1 MALGFSEERRVHSFP
16 SMRTLTQDLR
26 YGLRLLAR
34 SPGFTAIALLTLTL
48 GIGATA
54 AIFSVVDAVLL
65 RALPY
70 RDPQRLVTVFED
82 DSEVGFPRNT
92 PAPGNYSDW
101 KAQTQIFED
110 AAAAA
115 EYGRFHVF
123 NLTGDSGA
131 DAGEPEKL
139 QSASVTQNLFAVLGA
154 KPALGRVFLPE
165 EDRPGGPHVVLIG
178 HGLWKRRFAGDPG
191 LVGKAIALN
200 GEKYTVVGVM
210 PAGFAY
216 PSASADIW
224 TPMALTQDQMADR
237 GNHYL
242 EVVARLRPGVTLA
255 QANAGLQVLAK
266 RLAQAY
272 PDTNA
277 GIRRFFAEPLQ
288 DTYTYGARTG
298 LIVLMAAV
306 GFILLIACANIAN
319 LLLARATG
327 RQREIAVRTALGAAR
342 SRIVRQIL
350 TESALLAA
358 GGGLLGILLADW
370 CFNFL
375 KNLIPVDLSR
385 TVSLALDPGVL
396 AFAVAISLA
405 SSLLF
410 GMAPALQVSRIDLNV
425 VLKEGGRGSSGPRR
439 GVLRNLL
446 VIGEVALS
454 LMLLVG
460 SGLLL
465 ESFARL
471 RGVDPGFRADH
482 VLTVRVD
489 APVTKYGEF
498 TKRSAFFER
507 VLERVRAL
515 PGVRAAGF
523 TSALPLTW
531 EGGSSGFTP
540 EGVAPRPDVPWSANN
555 RVVTSGYF
563 EAMRIPLRRGRLFQ
577 DADGAHAPLVAIVNE
592 TMARKFWPN
601 QDALGKRFKFDDS
614 GDKTPW
620 LRIVGIV
627 GDVRQMRL
635 NDPPRQEMYFPYWQ
649 AKDNWMVLRDLAIH
663 TSGDPLRLA
672 AATRQ
677 AVWSID
683 KDQPVS
689 NVMTLDD
696 LLDQEVAQ
704 RRVQAALLGGLAA
717 LALILACIGI
727 YGVLS
732 YLVTQRTREI
742 GVRVALGAS
751 ASDVFRTVA
760 GQGMTLAGLGI
771 AAGLAGALALSRL
784 LGSLLFG
791 VRAGEPMAYAGAVA
805 VFGMVALMACYF
817 PARRAARVD
826 PMITL
831 RYE

>member
-1 MALGFSEERRVHSFP
+1 
-16 SMRTLTQDLR
+16 MRTFIQDLR

-92 PAPGNYSDW
+92 PAPGNYADW
-101 KAQTQIFED
+101 KAQTQIFD
-110 AAAAA
+110 DVAAAA
-115 EYGRFHVF
+115 EYGRYHVF
-123 NLTGDSGA
+123 NLTGDTGG

-139 QSASVTQNLFAVLGA
+139 QSASVTQNLFSVLGA
-154 KPALGRVFLPE
+154 KPALGRVFRPE
-165 EDRPGGPHVVLIG
+165 EDRPGRPHVVLIG
-178 HGLWKRRFAGDPG
+178 YGLWRRRFAGDPG
-191 LVGKAIALN
+191 IVGRAIVLN

-210 PAGFAY
+210 PAGFAH
-216 PSASADIW
+216 PSTSADIW
-224 TPMALTQDQMADR
+224 TPMALTPDQLADR

-255 QANAGLQVLAK
+255 QANAGLQVLCK
-266 RLAQAY
+266 RLARAY

-288 DTYTYGARTG
+288 DTYTQGARTG

-306 GFILLIACANIAN
+306 SFILLIACANIAN

-385 TVSLALDPGVL
+385 SVSLSLDPGVL

-405 SSLLF
+405 SSFLF
-410 GMAPALQVSRIDLNV
+410 GMAPALQVSRIELNG

-439 GVLRNLL
+439 GILRNLL
-446 VIGEVALS
+446 VVGEVALS
-454 LMLLVG
+454 LMLLVA

-465 ESFARL
+465 QSFAKL
-471 RGVDPGFRADH
+471 RGIDPGFRADH

-489 APVTKYGEF
+489 APVTNYGEF
-498 TKRSAFFER
+498 AKRSAFFQR

-515 PGVRAAGF
+515 PGVQAAGF

-540 EGVAPRPDVPWSANN
+540 EGVAARPDLPWSANN
-555 RVVTSGYF
+555 RVVTPGYF
-563 EAMRIPLRRGRLFQ
+563 EAMRISLRRGRLFQ
-577 DADGAHAPLVAIVNE
+577 DGDGADAPPVAIVNE

-601 QDALGKRFKFDDS
+601 QDALGKRFKFGDA

-620 LRIVGIV
+620 LRIAGIV

-663 TSGDPLRLA
+663 TSGDPLTMA
-672 AATRQ
+672 GAVRQ
-677 AVWSID
+677 AVSSVD
-683 KDQPVS
+683 PDQPVS
-689 NVMTLDD
+689 NVMTLDG

-751 ASDVFRTVA
+751 AADVFRTVA
-760 GQGMTLAGLGI
+760 AEGMILAGIGI

-791 VRAGEPMAYAGAVA
+791 VSAGDPLTYAAAIA
-805 VFGMVALMACYF
+805 VFGVVALAACYF

-826 PMITL
+826 PMVTL

>member
-1 MALGFSEERRVHSFP
+1 
-16 SMRTLTQDLR
+16 MRTFIQDLR

-34 SPGFTAIALLTLTL
+34 SPGFTAIALLTLML

-65 RALPY
+65 RALPF
-70 RDPQRLVTVFED
+70 RDPQRLVTVLED
-82 DSEVGFPRNT
+82 ASEVGFPRNT
-92 PAPGNYSDW
+92 PAPGNYADW

-110 AAAAA
+110 VAAAA
-115 EYGRFHVF
+115 EGGSWHAFS
-123 NLTGDSGA
+123 LTGETGGGVGD
-131 DAGEPEKL
+131 PEKL
-139 QSASVTQNLFAVLGA
+139 EGASVTQNLFTVLGA
-154 KPALGRVFLPE
+154 KPVLGRVFLPE
-165 EDRPGGPHVVLIG
+165 EDRPGAAHVVLISQ
-178 HGLWKRRFAGDPG
+178 GLWKRRFGSDRG
-191 LVGKAIALN
+191 LLGREILLN
-200 GEKYTVVGVM
+200 GWKYTVVGVM

-216 PSASADIW
+216 PSQNIDLW
-224 TPMALTQDQMADR
+224 TPMAFTPQQLALRDT
-237 GNHYL
+237 HYL
-242 EVVARLRPGVTLA
+242 EVVGRLQPGVTLA
-255 QANAGLQVLAK
+255 KANAELQVLCK
-266 RLAQAY
+266 RLARAY
-272 PDTNA
+272 PDTN
-277 GIRRFFAEPLQ
+277 GRLSRFFAEPLQ
-288 DTYTYGARTG
+288 ETYTKGARTG
-298 LIVLMAAV
+298 LIVLLAAV

-319 LLLARATG
+319 LLLARAAG

-342 SRIVRQIL
+342 GRIVRQML
-350 TESALLAA
+350 TESMELAA
-358 GGGLLGILLADW
+358 AGGLLGILLADW

-375 KNLIPVDLSR
+375 KNLIPEELSH
-385 TVSLALDPGVL
+385 TVSLTLDGRVL

-410 GMAPALQVSRIDLNV
+410 GVAPALQISRTDLNG
-425 VLKEGGRGSSGPRR
+425 VLKEGGRGNAGPRR
-439 GVLRNLL
+439 GMLRNLL
-446 VIGEVALS
+446 AIGEVALS
-454 LMLLVG
+454 LILLVG

-465 ESFARL
+465 ESFAKL
-471 RGVDPGFRADH
+471 RGIDPGFRADH
-482 VLTVRVD
+482 VLTVRVE
-489 APVTKYGEF
+489 PPITKYGGF
-498 TKRSAFFER
+498 AKRSEFLQR

-515 PGVRAAGF
+515 PGVRSAGF

-531 EGGSSGFTP
+531 DGGTGVFIP
-540 EGVAPRPDVPWSANN
+540 EGVAPRPDVSWDANN
-555 RVVTSGYF
+555 RVVSPGYF

-577 DADGAHAPLVAIVNE
+577 DADGPDAPPVAIINE

-601 QDALGKRFKFDDS
+601 QDPLGKRFKFGDPD
-614 GDKTPW
+614 DKTPW
-620 LRIVGIV
+620 LRIAGIV

-635 NDPPRQEMYFPYWQ
+635 NEPPRQEMYFPYWQ
-649 AKDNWMVLRDLAIH
+649 TKGNWIIPRDLAIH
-663 TSGDPLRLA
+663 TSGDPLSLVSA
-672 AATRQ
+672 VRQ

-689 NVMTLDD
+689 NVMTLDE

-760 GQGMTLAGLGI
+760 RQGMTLTGMGI

-791 VRAGEPMAYAGAVA
+791 VSAGDPLAYASAIAVFGAVA
-805 VFGMVALMACYF
+805 LLACYF

-826 PMITL
+826 PMVTL

>member
-1 MALGFSEERRVHSFP
+1 
-16 SMRTLTQDLR
+16 MRTLIQDLR
-26 YGLRLLAR
+26 YGLRLLTR

-70 RDPQRLVTVFED
+70 RDPQRLVSVFED
-82 DSEVGFPRNT
+82 ASEGGFPRNT
-92 PAPGNYSDW
+92 PAPGNYADW

-115 EYGRFHVF
+115 TGGKWHVL
-123 NLTGDSGA
+123 NLTGESGEGA
-131 DAGEPEKL
+131 AEPEKL
-139 QSASVTQNLFAVLGA
+139 ESASVTQNLFAVLGA
-154 KPALGRVFLPE
+154 RPAVGRVFLPE
-165 EDRPGGPHVVLIG
+165 EDRPGAAPVVLLS
-178 HGLWKRRFAGDPG
+178 HGLWMRRFGGDRG
-191 LVGKAIALN
+191 LVGRAILLN
-200 GEKYTVVGVM
+200 GAKYTVVGVM
-210 PAGFAY
+210 PSGFAY
-216 PSASADIW
+216 PSHEIDLW
-224 TPMALTQDQMADR
+224 TPMAFTPEQLTER
-237 GNHYL
+237 GSHYL
-242 EVVARLRPGVTLA
+242 TVVARLRAGVTLA
-255 QANAGLQVLAK
+255 QANAGLQVLCR
-266 RLAQAY
+266 RLAREY
-272 PDTNA
+272 PETNA
-277 GIRRFFAEPLQ
+277 EIGRFFAEPLQ
-288 DTYTYGARTG
+288 DTYTQGARTG

-306 GFILLIACANIAN
+306 AFILLIACANIAN

-327 RQREIAVRTALGAAR
+327 RQREIAVRSALGAAR
-342 SRIVRQIL
+342 SRIVRQML
-350 TESALLAA
+350 TESALLAV

-375 KNLIPVDLSR
+375 KNLIPEDLSR
-385 TVSLALDPGVL
+385 TVSLALDPRVL
-396 AFAVAISLA
+396 AFAVAISLG
-405 SSLLF
+405 SSFLF
-410 GMAPALQVSRIDLNV
+410 GMAPALQVSRIDLNG
-425 VLKEGGRGSSGPRR
+425 VLKEGGRGNAGNRR

-454 LMLLVG
+454 LILLVG

-465 ESFARL
+465 ASFAKL
-471 RGVDPGFRADH
+471 RGLDPGFRADH

-489 APVTKYGEF
+489 APITKYADF
-498 TKRSAFFER
+498 TRRSAFFER
-507 VLERVRAL
+507 VLDRVRAL
-515 PGVRAAGF
+515 PGVQSAGF

-531 EGGSSGFTP
+531 DGGTGAFTP
-540 EGVAPRPDVPWSANN
+540 EGVTPRPDLIWDANN
-555 RVVTSGYF
+555 RVVSPGYF
-563 EAMRIPLRRGRLFQ
+563 EAMRIPLRRGRPIQ
-577 DADGAHAPLVAIVNE
+577 EADGPGAPPVVVINE

-601 QDALGKRFKFDDS
+601 QDALGKRMKFGLASDNV
-614 GDKTPW
+614 PW

-635 NDPPRQEMYFPYWQ
+635 HDPPRQEMYFPYWQ
-649 AKDNWMVLRDLAIH
+649 AKDNWMVPRDLAIH
-663 TSGDPLRLA
+663 TSGDPLSLA
-672 AATRQ
+672 GAVRQ

-704 RRVQAALLGGLAA
+704 RRVQAALLGGFAA

-791 VRAGEPMAYAGAVA
+791 VSAGDPIAYAGAVA
-805 VFGMVALMACYF
+805 VFGVVALAACYF
-817 PARRAARVD
+817 PARRAAHVD

>member
-1 MALGFSEERRVHSFP
+1 MAFTSQQLTER
-16 SMRTLTQDLR
+16 
-26 YGLRLLAR
+26 
-34 SPGFTAIALLTLTL
+34 
-48 GIGATA
+48 GA
-54 AIFSVVDAVLL
+54 
-65 RALPY
+65 
-70 RDPQRLVTVFED
+70 
-82 DSEVGFPRNT
+82 
-92 PAPGNYSDW
+92 
-101 KAQTQIFED
+101 
-110 AAAAA
+110 
-115 EYGRFHVF
+115 
-123 NLTGDSGA
+123 
-131 DAGEPEKL
+131 
-139 QSASVTQNLFAVLGA
+139 
-154 KPALGRVFLPE
+154 
-165 EDRPGGPHVVLIG
+165 
-178 HGLWKRRFAGDPG
+178 
-191 LVGKAIALN
+191 
-200 GEKYTVVGVM
+200 
-210 PAGFAY
+210 
-216 PSASADIW
+216 
-224 TPMALTQDQMADR
+224 
-237 GNHYL
+237 HYL
-242 EVVARLRPGVTLA
+242 QVVARLRAGVTLA
-255 QANAGLQVLAK
+255 QANAGLQVLCK
-266 RLAQAY
+266 RLARAY

-288 DTYTYGARTG
+288 DTYTQGARTG

-342 SRIVRQIL
+342 ARIVRQML
-350 TESALLAA
+350 TESALLAV

-375 KNLIPVDLSR
+375 KNLIPQDLSQ

-405 SSLLF
+405 SSFLF
-410 GMAPALQVSRIDLNV
+410 GMAPALQVSRIDLNS
-425 VLKEGGRGSSGPRR
+425 VLKEGGRGSPGPRR
-439 GVLRNLL
+439 GSMRNLL
-446 VIGEVALS
+446 VIGEVALA
-454 LMLLVG
+454 LILLVG

-465 ESFARL
+465 ESFAKL

-489 APVTKYGEF
+489 APITKYGDF
-498 TKRSAFFER
+498 TKRSAFFQR

-515 PGVRAAGF
+515 PGVEAAGL

-531 EGGSSGFTP
+531 DGGTNGFIL
-540 EGVAPRPDVPWSANN
+540 EGVAPRPDVTWDANN
-555 RVVTSGYF
+555 RVVSPGYF
-563 EAMRIPLRRGRLFQ
+563 EAMRIPLRCGRLLQ
-577 DADGAHAPLVAIVNE
+577 ESDGPDAPPVAVINE

-601 QDALGKRFKFDDS
+601 QDALGKRFKFGDP

-620 LRIVGIV
+620 LSIVGIV

-635 NDPPRQEMYFPYWQ
+635 NEPPRQEMYFPYWQ
-649 AKDNWMVLRDLAIH
+649 AKDNWMVPRDLAIR
-663 TSGDPLRLA
+663 TSGDPLGLA
-672 AATRQ
+672 GAVRQ
-677 AVWSID
+677 AVWSVD

-689 NVMTLDD
+689 NVMTLND

-704 RRVQAALLGGLAA
+704 RRVQAALLGGFAA

-760 GQGMTLAGLGI
+760 GQGMTLAGIGI
-771 AAGLAGALALSRL
+771 AAGLAGALALARL

-791 VRAGEPMAYAGAVA
+791 VSAGDPLTYAGAVA
-805 VFGMVALMACYF
+805 VFGMVALLACYF

-826 PMITL
+826 PMVTL

>member
-1 MALGFSEERRVHSFP
+1 M
-16 SMRTLTQDLR
+16 
-26 YGLRLLAR
+26 
-34 SPGFTAIALLTLTL
+34 
-48 GIGATA
+48 
-54 AIFSVVDAVLL
+54 
-65 RALPY
+65 
-70 RDPQRLVTVFED
+70 
-82 DSEVGFPRNT
+82 
-92 PAPGNYSDW
+92 
-101 KAQTQIFED
+101 
-110 AAAAA
+110 
-115 EYGRFHVF
+115 
-123 NLTGDSGA
+123 
-131 DAGEPEKL
+131 
-139 QSASVTQNLFAVLGA
+139 
-154 KPALGRVFLPE
+154 
-165 EDRPGGPHVVLIG
+165 
-178 HGLWKRRFAGDPG
+178 
-191 LVGKAIALN
+191 
-200 GEKYTVVGVM
+200 
-210 PAGFAY
+210 
-216 PSASADIW
+216 
-224 TPMALTQDQMADR
+224 
-237 GNHYL
+237 HYL
-242 EVVARLRPGVTLA
+242 QVVARLRAGVTLA
-255 QANAGLQVLAK
+255 QANAGLQVLWK
-266 RLAQAY
+266 RLAQTY
-272 PDTNA
+272 PDAIA

-288 DTYTYGARTG
+288 DTYTQGARTG

-319 LLLARATG
+319 LLLSRATG

-342 SRIVRQIL
+342 GRIVRQIL

-358 GGGLLGILLADW
+358 GGGLLGIVLADW

-405 SSLLF
+405 SSFLF
-410 GMAPALQVSRIDLNV
+410 GMAPALQISRIDLNG
-425 VLKEGGRGSSGPRR
+425 VLKEGGRGNSGPSR
-439 GVLRNLL
+439 GMLRNLL

-465 ESFARL
+465 ESFAKL
-471 RGVDPGFRADH
+471 RGIDPGFRADH

-489 APVTKYGEF
+489 APVTKYGDF
-498 TKRSAFFER
+498 TKRSEFFAR
-507 VLERVRAL
+507 VLESVRAV

-531 EGGSSGFTP
+531 EGGTRGFIQ
-540 EGVAPRPDVPWSANN
+540 EGVAPRPGVTRDANN
-555 RVVTSGYF
+555 RVVSPGYF

-577 DADGAHAPLVAIVNE
+577 DADGPDAPRVAIINE
-592 TMARKFWPN
+592 TMARKFWPD
-601 QDALGKRFKFDDS
+601 QDPLGKRFKFEDPA
-614 GDKTPW
+614 DKTPW
-620 LRIVGIV
+620 ITVAGIV

-649 AKDNWMVLRDLAIH
+649 AKDNWMVPRDLAIR
-663 TSGDPLRLA
+663 TSGDALSLA
-672 AATRQ
+672 GAVRQ

-689 NVMTLDD
+689 NVMTLDE

-791 VRAGEPMAYAGAVA
+791 VSAGDPLTYAGAIA
-805 VFGMVALMACYF
+805 VFGAVALLACYF

-826 PMITL
+826 PMVTL

>member
-1 MALGFSEERRVHSFP
+1 
-16 SMRTLTQDLR
+16 MRTLFQDLR
-26 YGLRLLAR
+26 YGLRLLTR

-70 RDPQRLVTVFED
+70 RDPQRLVSVFED
-82 DSEVGFPRNT
+82 ASEMGFPRNT
-92 PAPGNYSDW
+92 PAPGNYADW

-110 AAAAA
+110 VAAAAT
-115 EYGRFHVF
+115 GGKWHVF
-123 NLTGDSGA
+123 NLTGETGA
-131 DAGEPEKL
+131 GAAEPEKL
-139 QSASVTQNLFAVLGA
+139 EGASVTQNLFAVLGA
-154 KPALGRVFLPE
+154 TPALGRVFLPE
-165 EDRPGGPHVVLIG
+165 EDRPGGPRVVLIN
-178 HGLWKRRFAGDPG
+178 HGSWMRRFAGDPG
-191 LVGKAIALN
+191 IVGRAIVLN
-200 GEKYTVVGVM
+200 GERYTVVGVM

-216 PSASADIW
+216 PSPETDLW
-224 TPMALTQDQMADR
+224 TPMAFTSEQLADR
-237 GNHYL
+237 GAHYL
-242 EVVARLRPGVTLA
+242 SVVARLRAGVTLA
-255 QANAGLQVLAK
+255 QANAGLEVLRE
-266 RLAQAY
+266 RLARAY
-272 PDTNA
+272 PDA
-277 GIRRFFAEPLQ
+277 SKWAAIRRFFAEPLQ
-288 DTYTYGARTG
+288 DTYTQGARTG

-306 GFILLIACANIAN
+306 GCILLIACANIAN
-319 LLLARATG
+319 LLLSRATG

-342 SRIVRQIL
+342 GRIVRQML
-350 TESALLAA
+350 TESALLAV
-358 GGGLLGILLADW
+358 GGGLLGIVLADW

-375 KNLIPVDLSR
+375 KNLIPADLSR
-385 TVSLALDPGVL
+385 TVSLALDARVL
-396 AFAVAISLA
+396 AFAVAVSLA
-405 SSLLF
+405 SSFLF
-410 GMAPALQVSRIDLNV
+410 GMAPAVHVSRIDLNG
-425 VLKEGGRGSSGPRR
+425 VLKEGGRGSAGSRR
-439 GVLRNLL
+439 GRMRNLL

-454 LMLLVG
+454 LILLVG

-465 ESFARL
+465 ESFAKL

-489 APVTKYGEF
+489 APITRYGEF

-515 PGVRAAGF
+515 PGVQAAGF

-531 EGGSSGFTP
+531 DGGTGGFTP
-540 EGVAPRPDVPWSANN
+540 EGVPPRPDVNWDANN
-555 RVVTSGYF
+555 RVVSPGYF

-577 DADGAHAPLVAIVNE
+577 NADGPDAPPVAIINE
-592 TMARKFWPN
+592 TMARKFWP
-601 QDALGKRFKFDDS
+601 DRDPLGKRFKFDEP
-614 GDKTPW
+614 GGNGPW

-635 NDPPRQEMYFPYWQ
+635 NEPPRQEMYFPYWQ
-649 AKDNWMVLRDLAIH
+649 AKDNWMVPRDLAIR
-663 TSGDPLRLA
+663 TSGDPLSVA
-672 AATRQ
+672 GAVRQ
-677 AVWSID
+677 AVWSVD

-689 NVMTLDD
+689 NVMTLDN

-704 RRVQAALLGGLAA
+704 RRVEAALLGGFAA

-760 GQGMTLAGLGI
+760 VQGMTLAGIGI
-771 AAGLAGALALSRL
+771 LAGLAGALALSRL
-784 LGSLLFG
+784 LASLLFG
-791 VRAGEPMAYAGAVA
+791 VSAGDPIAYTSAVA
-805 VFGMVALMACYF
+805 VFGLVALAACYF
-817 PARRAARVD
+817 PARRAARID
-826 PMITL
+826 PMVTL

>member
-1 MALGFSEERRVHSFP
+1 
-16 SMRTLTQDLR
+16 MRTFIQDLR

-34 SPGFTAIALLTLTL
+34 SPGFTAIALLTLML

-82 DSEVGFPRNT
+82 ASAVGFPRNT
-92 PAPGNYSDW
+92 PAPGNYADW

-110 AAAAA
+110 VAAAA

-123 NLTGDSGA
+123 NLTGETGG
-131 DAGEPEKL
+131 DASEPEKL
-139 QSASVTQNLFAVLGA
+139 ESASVTQNLFSVLGA
-154 KPALGRVFLPE
+154 RPVLGRVFLPE
-165 EDRPGGPHVVLIG
+165 EDRPGGPHVVLIS
-178 HGLWKRRFAGDPG
+178 HTLWMRHFAGDPG
-191 LVGKAIALN
+191 MVGRRIVLN
-200 GEKYTVVGVM
+200 GERYTVVGVM

-216 PSASADIW
+216 PSTTADLW
-224 TPMALTQDQMADR
+224 TPMAFTSGQLTDR
-237 GNHYL
+237 DMHYL
-242 EVVARLRPGVTLA
+242 QVVARLRAGVTLA
-255 QANAGLQVLAK
+255 QANAGLQVLWK
-266 RLAQAY
+266 RLAQTY
-272 PDTNA
+272 PDAIA

-288 DTYTYGARTG
+288 DTYTQGARTG

-319 LLLARATG
+319 LLLSRATG

-342 SRIVRQIL
+342 GRIVRQIL

-358 GGGLLGILLADW
+358 GGGLLGIVLADW

-405 SSLLF
+405 SSFLF
-410 GMAPALQVSRIDLNV
+410 GMAPALQISRIDLNGI
-425 VLKEGGRGSSGPRR
+425 LKEGGRGNSGPRR
-439 GVLRNLL
+439 GMLRNLL

-465 ESFARL
+465 ESFAKL
-471 RGVDPGFRADH
+471 RGIDPGFRADH

-489 APVTKYGEF
+489 APVTKYGDF
-498 TKRSAFFER
+498 TKRSEFFAR
-507 VLERVRAL
+507 VLERVRAV

-531 EGGSSGFTP
+531 EGGTRGFIQ
-540 EGVAPRPDVPWSANN
+540 EGVAPRTGVTRDANN
-555 RVVTSGYF
+555 RVVSPGYF
-563 EAMRIPLRRGRLFQ
+563 EAMRIPLRGGRLFQ
-577 DADGAHAPLVAIVNE
+577 DADGPDAPPVAIINE

-601 QDALGKRFKFDDS
+601 QDPLGKRFKFEDPA
-614 GDKTPW
+614 DKTGW
-620 LRIVGIV
+620 ITVAGIV

-649 AKDNWMVLRDLAIH
+649 AKGNWMVPRDLAIH
-663 TSGDPLRLA
+663 TSGDPLSLVGA
-672 AATRQ
+672 VRQ
-677 AVWSID
+677 AVWSVD

-689 NVMTLDD
+689 NVMTLDE

-791 VRAGEPMAYAGAVA
+791 VSAGDPLTYAGAIA
-805 VFGMVALMACYF
+805 VFGAVALLACYF

-826 PMITL
+826 PMVTL

>member
-1 MALGFSEERRVHSFP
+1 
-16 SMRTLTQDLR
+16 
-26 YGLRLLAR
+26 
-34 SPGFTAIALLTLTL
+34 
-48 GIGATA
+48 
-54 AIFSVVDAVLL
+54 
-65 RALPY
+65 
-70 RDPQRLVTVFED
+70 
-82 DSEVGFPRNT
+82 
-92 PAPGNYSDW
+92 
-101 KAQTQIFED
+101 
-110 AAAAA
+110 
-115 EYGRFHVF
+115 
-123 NLTGDSGA
+123 
-131 DAGEPEKL
+131 
-139 QSASVTQNLFAVLGA
+139 
-154 KPALGRVFLPE
+154 VFLSE
-165 EDRPGGPHVVLIG
+165 EDRPGGPRVVLIS
-178 HGLWKRRFAGDPG
+178 HGLWQRRFAGDPG
-191 LVGKAIALN
+191 IVDRAIVLN
-200 GEKYTVVGVM
+200 GEKCTVVGVM

-216 PSASADIW
+216 PSHDIDLW
-224 TPMALTQDQMADR
+224 TPMAFTSQQLTER
-237 GNHYL
+237 GAHYL
-242 EVVARLRPGVTLA
+242 QVVARLRAGVTLA
-255 QANAGLQVLAK
+255 QANAGLQVLCK
-266 RLAQAY
+266 RLARAY

-288 DTYTYGARTG
+288 DTYTQGARTS

-342 SRIVRQIL
+342 ARIVRQML
-350 TESALLAA
+350 TESALLAV

-375 KNLIPVDLSR
+375 KNLIPQDLSQ

-405 SSLLF
+405 SSFLF
-410 GMAPALQVSRIDLNV
+410 GMAPALQVSRIDLNS
-425 VLKEGGRGSSGPRR
+425 VLKEGGRGSAGPRR
-439 GVLRNLL
+439 GSMRNLL
-446 VIGEVALS
+446 VIGEVALA
-454 LMLLVG
+454 LILLVG

-465 ESFARL
+465 ESFAKL

-489 APVTKYGEF
+489 APITKYGDF
-498 TKRSAFFER
+498 TKRSAFFQR

-515 PGVRAAGF
+515 PGVEAAGL

-531 EGGSSGFTP
+531 DGGTNGFIL
-540 EGVAPRPDVPWSANN
+540 EGVAPRPDVTWDANN
-555 RVVTSGYF
+555 RVVSPGYF
-563 EAMRIPLRRGRLFQ
+563 EAMRIPLRCGRLLQ
-577 DADGAHAPLVAIVNE
+577 ESDGPDAPPVAVINE

-601 QDALGKRFKFDDS
+601 QDALGKRFKFGDP

-620 LRIVGIV
+620 LSIVGIV

-635 NDPPRQEMYFPYWQ
+635 NEPPRQEMYFSYWQ
-649 AKDNWMVLRDLAIH
+649 AKDNWMVPRDLAIR
-663 TSGDPLRLA
+663 TSGDPLGLA
-672 AATRQ
+672 GAVRQ
-677 AVWSID
+677 AVWSVD

-689 NVMTLDD
+689 NVMTLND

-704 RRVQAALLGGLAA
+704 RRVQAALLGGFAA

-760 GQGMTLAGLGI
+760 GQGMTLAGIGI
-771 AAGLAGALALSRL
+771 AAGLAGALALARL

-791 VRAGEPMAYAGAVA
+791 VSAGDPLTYAGAVA
-805 VFGMVALMACYF
+805 VFGMVALLACYF

-826 PMITL
+826 PMVTL

>member
-1 MALGFSEERRVHSFP
+1 
-16 SMRTLTQDLR
+16 MRTFIQDLR

-48 GIGATA
+48 GVGATA

-92 PAPGNYSDW
+92 PAPGNYTDW

-123 NLTGDSGA
+123 NLTGDTGG

-139 QSASVTQNLFAVLGA
+139 QSASVTQNLFSVLGA
-154 KPALGRVFLPE
+154 KPALGRVFRPE
-165 EDRPGGPHVVLIG
+165 EDRPGGPRVVLIG

-191 LVGKAIALN
+191 IVGRAIALN

-224 TPMALTQDQMADR
+224 TPMALTQDQLADR

-242 EVVARLRPGVTLA
+242 EVIARLRPGVTLA
-255 QANAGLQVLAK
+255 QANAGLQVLCK
-266 RLAQAY
+266 RLARAY

-277 GIRRFFAEPLQ
+277 GLRRFFAEPLQ
-288 DTYTYGARTG
+288 DTYTQGARTG

-375 KNLIPVDLSR
+375 KNLIPVDLSHS
-385 TVSLALDPGVL
+385 VSLSLDPGVL

-405 SSLLF
+405 SSFLF
-410 GMAPALQVSRIDLNV
+410 GMAPALQVSRIELNG

-439 GVLRNLL
+439 GILRNLL

-465 ESFARL
+465 ESFAKL
-471 RGVDPGFRADH
+471 RGLDPGFRADH
-482 VLTVRVD
+482 VLSVRVD
-489 APVTKYGEF
+489 APVTKYGDF
-498 TKRSAFFER
+498 TKRSAFFQR
-507 VLERVRAL
+507 VLERVRGL

-540 EGVAPRPDVPWSANN
+540 EGVAPRPDVAWSANN
-555 RVVTSGYF
+555 RVVTPGYF

-577 DADGAHAPLVAIVNE
+577 DADGADAPPVAIVNE

-601 QDALGKRFKFDDS
+601 QDALGKRFKFGDA

-620 LRIVGIV
+620 LRIGGIV

-663 TSGDPLRLA
+663 TSGDPLSMA
-672 AATRQ
+672 AAVRQ
-677 AVWSID
+677 AVSSVD
-683 KDQPVS
+683 QDQPVS
-689 NVMTLDD
+689 NIMTLDD

-704 RRVQAALLGGLAA
+704 RRVQAALLGGFAA

-760 GQGMTLAGLGI
+760 GQGMTLAGIGI

-791 VRAGEPMAYAGAVA
+791 VSAADPLTYAGAVA
-805 VFGMVALMACYF
+805 VFGVVALAACYF

-826 PMITL
+826 PMVTL

>member
-1 MALGFSEERRVHSFP
+1 
-16 SMRTLTQDLR
+16 MRTLIQDLR

-70 RDPQRLVTVFED
+70 RDPQRLVSVFED
-82 DSEVGFPRNT
+82 ASAVGFPRNT
-92 PAPGNYSDW
+92 PAPGNYADW

-110 AAAAA
+110 VAAISGGA
-115 EYGRFHVF
+115 YS
-123 NLTGDSGA
+123 LTGSGNN
-131 DAGEPEKL
+131 PEEL
-139 QSASVTQNLFAVLGA
+139 YGAAVTQNLFTVLGT
-154 KPALGRVFLPE
+154 KPAFGRVFLPE
-165 EDRPGGPHVVLIG
+165 EDRPGAAHVALISR
-178 HGLWKRRFAGDPG
+178 GLWMRRFAGDPG
-191 LVGKAIALN
+191 LVGRAIVLN

-210 PAGFAY
+210 SAGFAY
-216 PSASADIW
+216 PSSSTDLW
-224 TPMALTQDQMADR
+224 TPMAFTPRRLTER
-237 GNHYL
+237 GSHYL
-242 EVVARLRPGVTLA
+242 QVVARLRTGVTVE
-255 QANAGLQVLAK
+255 QANAGLQVLCK

-272 PDTNA
+272 PGTNA
-277 GIRRFFAEPLQ
+277 GITRFFTEPLQ
-288 DTYTYGARTG
+288 DTYTQGARAG

-306 GFILLIACANIAN
+306 GCILLIACANIAN
-319 LLLARATG
+319 LLLSRATG

-342 SRIVRQIL
+342 SRIVRQML

-358 GGGLLGILLADW
+358 GGGSLGILLADW

-375 KNLIPVDLSR
+375 KNLIPADLSR
-385 TVSLALDPGVL
+385 SVSVGLDLRVL

-405 SSLLF
+405 ASLLF
-410 GMAPALQVSRIDLNV
+410 GLAPALQVSRTDWNG
-425 VLKEGGRGSSGPRR
+425 VLKEGGRGSVGPRR
-439 GVLRNLL
+439 GILRNLL

-465 ESFARL
+465 ESFAKL
-471 RGVDPGFRADH
+471 RGVDPGFRGDG
-482 VLTVRVD
+482 VLTLRLYD
-489 APVTKYGEF
+489 AAKYRDF
-498 TKRSAFFER
+498 AKRSEFFAR

-515 PGVRAAGF
+515 PGVQAAGF

-531 EGGSSGFTP
+531 DGGTNGFTP
-540 EGVAPRPDVPWSANN
+540 EGIAPRHDVNWDANN
-555 RVVTSGYF
+555 RVVTPGYF
-563 EAMRIPLRRGRLFQ
+563 EAMRIPLRRGRRFQ
-577 DADGAHAPLVAIVNE
+577 ETDGPDAPPVAIINE
-592 TMARKFWPN
+592 TMARKFWPS
-601 QDALGKRFKFDDS
+601 QDPLGKRFKFGDPDD
-614 GDKTPW
+614 KMPW
-620 LRIVGIV
+620 HRIVGIV
-627 GDVRQMRL
+627 ADVHQMRL
-635 NDPPRQEMYFPYWQ
+635 NEPPRQEMYFPYWQ
-649 AKDNWMVLRDLAIH
+649 AKDNWMVPRDLALH
-663 TSGDPLRLA
+663 TTGDPLSLA
-672 AATRQ
+672 GAVRQ

-704 RRVQAALLGGLAA
+704 RRVQAALLGGFAA
-717 LALILACIGI
+717 LALILACVGI

-760 GQGMTLAGLGI
+760 GQGMTLAALGI

-791 VRAGEPMAYAGAVA
+791 VGAGDPVAYAGAVV
-805 VFGMVALMACYF
+805 VFGAVALAACYF
-817 PARRAARVD
+817 PARRAAHVD
-826 PMITL
+826 PMVTL